1 MTETDLDTEDRILEA
16 ARSVFLRRGTT
27 GARMREIAEEAGVNQ
42 ALLHYYFRTKEALAE
57 AVFRKVARQLLPP
70 IVAELR
76 SDHPLEEKVRRV
88 VDLELDHLS
97 RNPNLPAY
105 LISELS
111 HHPDRA
117 PQLWEEIVG
126 EPAEHAGSQ
135 VLEKLRQQLDDAAR
149 KGEARPMEPEQFLV
163 NLISLCIFPFAARP
177 MLEAVLGLGPG
188 DFEAFIEQRR
198 RSLPDFFLGA
208 LTP

>member
-1 MTETDLDTEDRILEA
+1 MSATEIDTEDRILEA
-16 ARSVFLRRGTT
+16 ARTVFLKRGTT
-27 GARMREIAEEAGVNQ
+27 GARMREIADEAGVNQ

-57 AVFRKVARQLLPP
+57 AVFRRVARQLLPP

-76 SDHPLEEKVRRV
+76 SDRPLAEKAKAVIG
-88 VDLELDHLS
+88 LELEHLS

-105 LISELS
+105 MISELS

-117 PQLWEEIVG
+117 PQLWEEVVG
-126 EPAEHAGSQ
+126 EPAGNSGSE
-135 VLEKLRQQLDDAAR
+135 VLEKLEEQIREAADR
-149 KGEARPMEPEQFLV
+149 GVIRAIEPEQFLV
-163 NLISLCIFPFAARP
+163 NLIALCIFPFAARP

-188 DFEAFIEQRR
+188 DFDDFIEARK

-208 LTP
+208 LAP

>member
-1 MTETDLDTEDRILEA
+1 MPDTDLDTENRILEA

-27 GARMREIAEEAGVNQ
+27 GARMREIADEAGVNQ

-76 SDHPLEEKVRRV
+76 SDHRLEEKVKRV
-88 VDLELDHLS
+88 IELELDHLS

-105 LISELS
+105 LISELN
-111 HHPDRA
+111 HHPGRA
-117 PQLWEEIVG
+117 PQLWEEVVG
-126 EPAEHAGSQ
+126 EPAGRTGSR
-135 VLEKLRQQLDDAAR
+135 VLEKLREQLEEAADR
-149 KGEARPMEPEQFLV
+149 GHVRPMEPEQFLV

-177 MLEAVLGLGPG
+177 MLEAVLGLGEG
-188 DFEAFIEQRR
+188 EFEAFIEARR
-198 RSLPDFFLGA
+198 HSLPDFFLGA
-208 LTP
+208 LSP

>member
-1 MTETDLDTEDRILEA
+1 MSESDLDTEDRILEA

-76 SDHPLEEKVRRV
+76 SDHPLAEKAKRV
-88 VDLELDHLS
+88 IELELDHLS

-117 PQLWEEIVG
+117 PQLWEEVVG
-126 EPAEHAGSQ
+126 EPADRSGGR
-135 VLEKLRQQLDDAAR
+135 VLEKLREQLDEAAER
-149 KGEARPMEPEQFLV
+149 EEVRPLEPEQFLV
-163 NLISLCIFPFAARP
+163 NLVSLCIFPFAARP
-177 MLEAVLGLGPG
+177 MLEAVLGLGPNE
-188 DFEAFIEQRR
+188 FEAFIEERR
-198 RSLPDFFLGA
+198 QSLPDFFLGA
-208 LTP
+208 LAP